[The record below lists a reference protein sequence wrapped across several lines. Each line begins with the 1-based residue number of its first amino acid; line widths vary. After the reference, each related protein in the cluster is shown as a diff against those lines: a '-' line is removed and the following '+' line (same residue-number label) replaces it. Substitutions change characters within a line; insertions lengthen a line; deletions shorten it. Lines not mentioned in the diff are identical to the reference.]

1 LGTLPFYKTV
11 RPFYILPVIVL
22 RNRNLAAVLVAE
34 LVSLTGAAMTLVAL
48 PWFVLITTGSTARMG
63 WVLAAEL
70 LPVGLLGIPA
80 GSLIARLG
88 AKRTMNVADAARA
101 PLMAAIPILH
111 WSGQL
116 SFGVLLVLTFLIG
129 CFMAPYYA
137 SSRLILPEVVGEDEQ
152 LVAQGSAFVQAAT
165 QLTQLGGPILGGLLI
180 SLISAPAVLIVDAG
194 TYAFSFVVIF
204 TVVRVG
210 KRVAPDESSQ
220 GVLAGLRYLLRD
232 RLLGPMLAAAA
243 FMNFAAQ
250 GLLALIPVITLRR
263 YDADPK
269 IVGFCFAAF
278 GAGALVGSLI
288 AAQVVRRVPL
298 LKLAGAAIL
307 LMSLPLWFVAISMP
321 WPLLLVVFGL
331 YGLFAPLV
339 NAPVL
344 SILTVRPP
352 QALRPKV
359 LTAVMTVSL
368 LIGPLGFLA
377 VGQALQH
384 VGIRAVALAIAAGF
398 TVGAVAFSAAVRRV
412 DDTREQE
419 TDSGPAGDLAAVF
432 PAEAR
437 PD

>member
-1 LGTLPFYKTV
+1 V
-11 RPFYILPVIVL
+11 ILL
-22 RNRNLAAVLVAE
+22 RNRNLAAVLGAE
-34 LVSLTGAAMTLVAL
+34 LVSLTGSAMTLVAL

-80 GSLIARLG
+80 GSVIARLG

-111 WSGQL
+111 WAGHL
-116 SFGVLLVLTFLIG
+116 SFGLLLVLTFLIG

-152 LVAQGSAFVQAAT
+152 LVAQGSAFLQAAT
-165 QLTQLGGPILGGLLI
+165 QLTQLGGPILGGVLI
-180 SLISAPAVLIVDAG
+180 SLLSAPAVLIVDAA
-194 TYAFSFVVIF
+194 TYAFSFIVIF
-204 TVVRVG
+204 AFVRVG
-210 KRVAPDESSQ
+210 KRVAPDESSR
-220 GVLAGLRYLLRD
+220 GVFAGLRYLLHH
-232 RLLGPMLAAAA
+232 RLLGPMLAAAS
-243 FMNFAAQ
+243 FINFAAQ
-250 GLLALIPVITLRR
+250 GLLALIPVIVLRR

-278 GAGALVGSLI
+278 GAGALFGSLV
-288 AAQVVRRVPL
+288 AAQLVRRVPL

-321 WPLLLVVFGL
+321 WPALLVVFAVFGSC
-331 YGLFAPLV
+331 APLV

-344 SILTVRPP
+344 TILTVRTP

-359 LTAVMTVSL
+359 MTAVMTVSA

-384 VGIRAVALAIAAGF
+384 VGIPVVALAIAGGF
-398 TVGAVAFSAAVRRV
+398 TAGSLCFSAAVRREA
-412 DDTREQE
+412 DAGEQE
-419 TDSGPAGDLAAVF
+419 GDPVPPGDLAPVF
-432 PAEAR
+432 PSEAR
-437 PD
+437 AD

>member
-1 LGTLPFYKTV
+1 M
-11 RPFYILPVIVL
+11 ILL
-22 RNRNLAAVLVAE
+22 RNRNLAAVLGAE
-34 LVSLTGAAMTLVAL
+34 LVSLTGSAMTFVAL

-111 WSGQL
+111 WT
-116 SFGVLLVLTFLIG
+116 SFGLLLVLTFSIG

-152 LVAQGSAFVQAAT
+152 LVAQGSAFLQAAT
-165 QLTQLGGPILGGLLI
+165 QLTQLGGPILGGVLI
-180 SLISAPAVLIVDAG
+180 SLLSAPAVLIVDAA
-194 TYAFSFVVIF
+194 TYAFSFIVIF
-204 TVVRVG
+204 AFVRVG
-210 KRVAPDESSQ
+210 KRVAPDEASR
-220 GVLAGLRYLLRD
+220 GVFAGLRYLLHH
-232 RLLGPMLAAAA
+232 RLLGPMLAAAS
-243 FMNFAAQ
+243 FINFAAQ
-250 GLLALIPVITLRR
+250 GLLALIPVIALRR

-278 GAGALVGSLI
+278 GAGALFGSLV
-288 AAQVVRRVPL
+288 AARLVRRMPL

-321 WPLLLVVFGL
+321 WPALLMVFAVFGSC
-331 YGLFAPLV
+331 APLV

-344 SILTVRPP
+344 TILTVRTP

-359 LTAVMTVSL
+359 MTAVMTVSS

-384 VGIRAVALAIAAGF
+384 VGIPVVALAIAGGF
-398 TVGAVAFSAAVRRV
+398 TAGALGFSAAVRREAGAG
-412 DDTREQE
+412 EQE
-419 TDSGPAGDLAAVF
+419 GDPVPPGDLAPVF
-432 PAEAR
+432 PSEAR
-437 PD
+437 AD